1 MLFAELFHPLVARVT
16 LGLFALIWG
25 AAVAAGLFADTE
37 LMVFIKEVA
46 VWSLFLLVPAAML
59 TAATGLRLG
68 YGRPGPITARK
79 RRRLRLI
86 VAVAVVVLLPATL
99 ALDALVQQ
107 GQAGSTLFLVLQGVE
122 LIAGLLTLGLMVVSV
137 RDGLLAK
144 REARAAASP
153 GV

>member
-1 MLFAELFHPLVARVT
+1 MLFAELFHPLAARVT

-25 AAVAAGLFADTE
+25 SAVAAGLFADTE
-37 LMVFIKEVA
+37 LMVFIKEGA
-46 VWSLFLLVPAAML
+46 VWALFLLVPAAML

-68 YGRPGPITARK
+68 YGRPGPITERK

-86 VAVAVVVLLPATL
+86 VALSVVVVLPATL

-107 GQAGSTLFLVLQGVE
+107 GQAGSLLFLVLQGVE
-122 LIAGLLTLGLMVVSV
+122 LVAGLLTLGLMVVSV

-144 REARAAASP
+144 REARAAASA